1 MKRTHRIR
9 RAEDEGVNLTPML
22 DVVFIMLI
30 FFIVTASFVKE
41 YGIEINRPDTSERTV
56 QKSAVILVTIS
67 ATDQV
72 WIGDRSVDLRSI
84 RANVERMLAENPD
97 APVVIRPDASC
108 TNGTFV
114 TVLDQARQAGASNVS
129 LAAEA

>member
-1 MKRTHRIR
+1 MR
-9 RAEDEGVNLTPML
+9 RADDEDVNLTPML
-22 DVVFIMLI
+22 DVVFILLI

-41 YGIEINRPDTSERTV
+41 HRIEINRPDTTTRPV
-56 QKSAVILVTIS
+56 PQNAVILVTIS
-67 ATDQV
+67 ASDQL

-84 RANVERMLAENPD
+84 RANMERMLAENPE

-114 TVLDQARQAGASNVS
+114 SVIDQAGQAGASNVS
-129 LAAEA
+129 LAAEI